1 MGSSF
6 IVLLSTESEIKCAG
20 FDTNRV
26 AFTLDVLWQ
35 MLTGNTECC
44 VLIPKFEDRMKRK
57 VRLLV
62 TSDLH
67 LSPRIWRHREIL
79 HDSYFAWELIVDAA
93 ITEHVDA
100 VVLAGDILD
109 KQSNPSEVI
118 VYLLQGLNRLREENI
133 PVLYVQGQHEF
144 QAKPWMSLGE
154 SSETGVTWLHDRE
167 VKLGGWSL
175 AGSDFRPK
183 AEFQEFLQGD
193 LAKSADILICHQV
206 WDDFMGSVAVT
217 QGAFTDVPKN
227 VQLLI
232 TGDYHVHC
240 VRHRGDMQV
249 LSPGSTHLRSVAE
262 PPDKAIFLL
271 DLVPDESPV
280 ITSLD
285 LPSRKFILMDLLSIP
300 DEEVLQPEAL
310 AATRE
315 LLLERLQAAEQAS
328 AADELPAEL
337 MSPIV
342 YFRYYRP
349 AAELVNQL
357 SRYIEDRAHVFYRA
371 IAEDVSTLPASAQEH
386 TAASTSL
393 MAKLPEYFDPTEDK
407 ERFRLAVGLL
417 NSDDPLLFLETWLN
431 KESESN
437 AN

>member
-1 MGSSF
+1 MRRN
-6 IVLLSTESEIKCAG
+6 LK
-20 FDTNRV
+20 
-26 AFTLDVLWQ
+26 
-35 MLTGNTECC
+35 
-44 VLIPKFEDRMKRK
+44 
-57 VRLLV
+57 LLV

-79 HDSYFAWELIVDAA
+79 HDSYFAWEVIVDAA
-93 ITEHVDA
+93 ITERVDA
-100 VVLAGDILD
+100 LVLAGDILD
-109 KQSNPSEVI
+109 KQANPSEVI

-144 QAKPWMSLGE
+144 QEKPWMSLGE
-154 SSETGVTWLHDRE
+154 SSKNGVIWMHDRE
-167 VKLGGWSL
+167 LKLNGWSL
-175 AGSDFRPK
+175 VGSDFRVK

-217 QGAFTDVPKN
+217 QGSFKDVPDN

-240 VRHRGDMQV
+240 IRHRRDMQV
-249 LSPGSTHLRSVAE
+249 LSPGSTHLRSVSE
-262 PPDKAIFLL
+262 PTDKAIFLVEM
-271 DLVPDESPV
+271 VPGGRPMLAE
-280 ITSLD
+280 LE
-285 LPSRKFILMDLLSIP
+285 LPTRKFISLDLLSIT
-300 DEEVLQPEAL
+300 DEEVSQAETI

-315 LLLERLQAAEQAS
+315 LLMERLQAAEQEAV
-328 AADELPAEL
+328 ADELPEQL
-337 MSPIV
+337 LKPIV
-342 YFRYYRP
+342 YFKYYRS

-357 SRYIEDRAHVFYRA
+357 SRYVEDRAHVFYRA
-371 IAEDVSTLPASAQEH
+371 IAEDVSPLPATAREH
-386 TAASTSL
+386 TSASTSL

-417 NSDDPLLFLETWLN
+417 NADDPLLYLETWLN
-431 KESESN
+431 KSETDAD